1 MERLQTVG
9 AARRDAEA
17 SDAAVRA
24 LLRSRVNFSQYDDDG
39 TAQHMLSPPQ
49 HSPVVA
55 KLLGMARHDLALLE
69 MERRDVLR
77 SIYHKP
83 LPHIA
88 GPRADAASVGE
99 WALRQPSLTDE
110 SFGSSTM
117 TVFPETSSK
126 SRVMLPEWP
135 PRPAVDGGA
144 YPARSLPPLKDPSQ
158 DADVRSPGL
167 RQHASRQAEALGE
180 PRNAATEIRANAE
193 RQIRKMCERGFL
205 TVRARLVLEVE
216 VDPGPEALRFGD
228 RKGSKSQKVL
238 KTFVR
243 ALSRENRADFSVLH
257 FCNLTAK
264 EGRTSAFEV
273 RLIVYPPGGS
283 GATES
288 VLVFSKIATRK

>member
-1 MERLQTVG
+1 MRRSRGQWNARPRARPRGRGSRMERLQPLG

-39 TAQHMLSPPQ
+39 TAQFMLSPPE

-55 KLLGMARHDLALLE
+55 KLLGVARRDLALLE

-77 SIYHKP
+77 SIYRNP
-83 LPHIA
+83 LPHIP
-88 GPRADAASVGE
+88 GPREDASVGE

-110 SFGSSTM
+110 SFGSSTI

-144 YPARSLPPLKDPSQ
+144 YPSRSLPPLKDPSQ
-158 DADVRSPGL
+158 DADVMSPGL

-180 PRNAATEIRANAE
+180 PRNAATVIRANAE
-193 RQIRKMCERGFL
+193 RQIRQLCERGFL
-205 TVRARLVLEVE
+205 TVRTRLVLEVE
-216 VDPGPEALRFGD
+216 VDPGPEALRLGD

-238 KTFVR
+238 KTFAR
-243 ALSRENRADFSVLH
+243 ALSRENRVDFSV
-257 FCNLTAK
+257 
-264 EGRTSAFEV
+264 
-273 RLIVYPPGGS
+273 VY
-283 GATES
+283 
-288 VLVFSKIATRK
+288 I